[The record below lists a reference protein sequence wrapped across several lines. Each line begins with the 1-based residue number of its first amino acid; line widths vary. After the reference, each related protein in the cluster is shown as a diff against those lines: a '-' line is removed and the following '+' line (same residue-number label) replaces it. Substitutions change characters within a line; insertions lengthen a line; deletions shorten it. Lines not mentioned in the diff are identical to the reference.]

1 MYFGSLVVINLSFEK
16 SYFYCM
22 DLAEGVYVSGCGQK
36 VEHFSDVEVVCD
48 FADELNVVGYLKK
61 E

>member
-1 MYFGSLVVINLSFEK
+1 
-16 SYFYCM
+16 M